1 MKENS
6 YNPCPVDVSDVELP
20 ASFQDLIEQVAENVH
35 DVWASNRIKEGWIYG
50 PERNDREKT
59 HPCLVPYSELD
70 EIEKE
75 YDRNTAVNT
84 LKLIVKLGY
93 KINKD

>member
-6 YNPCPVDVSDVELP
+6 YNPCTVDVSDVELP
-20 ASFQDLIEQVAENVH
+20 TSFQDLIEQVAENVH

-93 KINKD
+93 KINKG